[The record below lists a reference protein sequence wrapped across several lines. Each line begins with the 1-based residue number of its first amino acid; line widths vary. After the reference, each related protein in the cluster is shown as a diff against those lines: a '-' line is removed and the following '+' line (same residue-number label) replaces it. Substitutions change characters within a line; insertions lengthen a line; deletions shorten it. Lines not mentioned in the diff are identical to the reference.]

1 MAYWGEAM
9 TYNHPLWMQRDRAA
23 AVKALERLA
32 PTPAGRIA
40 KAPTE
45 REKMYLEAVEALWA
59 EGDKADRDRAY
70 AEAMRRLHER
80 FPDDL
85 DAAAFYGL
93 ALLGTCE
100 DHRDVRVYMQAAAIE
115 EEVFAKNP
123 DHPGAAHYLI
133 HCYDDP
139 VHAPLG
145 MRPARVYAKIA
156 PDAVHALHMPSH
168 IFFASGMWD
177 EAVASN
183 EASWKASVER
193 AARKG
198 LPAGAHS
205 FHALSWLEYA
215 NLQLGRWRDARATLA
230 TMEADEK
237 ADPGEMTS
245 SSLSAMRAIWIVETR
260 RCEGLVPPSSATAP
274 RDEFVRGLCALDS
287 GDRAGAKAAAEAL
300 AAPATAG
307 AEDGSHAHGGGG
319 SSYSRGG
326 ESVGR
331 VLGLELQALLAYTGG
346 NRDEGLR
353 LAAEAA
359 VAEDAMSFEFGPPVV
374 VKPAHELSGDLLL
387 AAGKPADAR
396 REFETSLSHDPG
408 RALSLLG
415 LARAQ
420 AAAGDFRGLEGDFGP
435 AREAVEPRRP
445 GRPETR
451 GGPGGAV
458 GAGSALV
465 SNCRGGPRGRPRAG
479 TSPAPTKPAR
489 SSGSRVSPLAAQG
502 GVRPMTPP
510 TCRRQSV
517 ENEDSG
523 RHRVPP
529 GTTSTGFSGRGSI
542 FGAGLRSRGS
552 FAISLR
558 SSWTA

>member
-1 MAYWGEAM
+1 MHPSRIRLAATAALFLVAARGVPQAADQGAALGKIDFPASGSPAAMPDFLRGVLLLHSFEYADAAEAFRNAQKADPGFAMAYWGEAM

-32 PTPAGRIA
+32 PTPGGRIA

-45 REKMYLEAVEALWA
+45 REKMYMEAVEALWA

-85 DAAAFYGL
+85 DAAALYGL

-145 MRPARVYAKIA
+145 MRAARVYAKIA

-215 NLQLGRWRDARATLA
+215 NLQLGQWRDARARLA
-230 TMEADEK
+230 TMEADAK

-245 SSLSAMRAIWIVETR
+245 SSLSVMRAIWIVDTR

-274 RDEFVRGLCALDS
+274 RDGFVRGLCALDS
-287 GDRAGAKAAAEAL
+287 GDRAGAKVAAEAL
-300 AAPATAG
+300 AAPAAAKADDET
-307 AEDGSHAHGGGG
+307 HAHGGGG
-319 SSYSRGG
+319 SSYGRGG

-331 VLGLELQALLAYTGG
+331 VLGLELQALLAFNGK
-346 NRDEGLR
+346 NPDEGLR

-359 VAEDAMSFEFGPPVV
+359 AAEDAMSFEFGPPVV
-374 VKPAHELSGDLLL
+374 VKPAHELSGELLL

-420 AAAGDFRGLEGDFGP
+420 AAAGD
-435 AREAVEPRRP
+435 AVASK
-445 GRPETR
+445 ETSAKLAKQWSHADPDVR
-451 GGPGGAV
+451 NRAEV
-458 GAGSALV
+458 LAGAG
-465 SNCRGGPRGRPRAG
+465 
-479 TSPAPTKPAR
+479 K
-489 SSGSRVSPLAAQG
+489 
-502 GVRPMTPP
+502 
-510 TCRRQSV
+510 
-517 ENEDSG
+517 
-523 RHRVPP
+523 
-529 GTTSTGFSGRGSI
+529 
-542 FGAGLRSRGS
+542 
-552 FAISLR
+552 
-558 SSWTA
+558 

>member
-1 MAYWGEAM
+1 MRLVRIGLAALAAMVLLAGAGAVEAAEQGAALGRIDFPASGSPAAMPDFLHGVLLLHSFEYADAAEAFRKAQKADPGFAMAYWGEAM

-32 PTPAGRIA
+32 PTSAERIA

-45 REKMYLEAVEALWA
+45 REKLYMEAVEELWA

-70 AEAMRRLHER
+70 AEAMKRLHER

-100 DHRDVRVYMQAAAIE
+100 EHRDVRVYMQAAAIE

-123 DHPGAAHYLI
+123 QHPGAAHYLI

-145 MRPARVYAKIA
+145 MRPARVYSKIA

-183 EASWKASVER
+183 EASWKASVDR
-193 AARKG
+193 AARKK
-198 LPAGAHS
+198 LPAGDHS

-215 NLQLGRWRDARATLA
+215 NLQLGRWRDARAQLS
-230 TMEADEK
+230 TMETDAK
-237 ADPGEMTS
+237 ADPGEMTT
-245 SSLSAMRAIWIVETR
+245 SSLSTMRAIWIVETR

-287 GDRAGAKAAAEAL
+287 GDRAGAKAAMEAL
-300 AAPATAG
+300 GAPAA
-307 AEDGSHAHGGGG
+307 AAKDESHMHGGG
-319 SSYSRGG
+319 SSYSRSGA
-326 ESVGR
+326 SVGPI
-331 VLGLELQALLAYTGG
+331 LGLELQALLAFGGG

-353 LAAEAA
+353 LAAEAVA
-359 VAEDAMSFEFGPPVV
+359 AEDAMSFEFGPPVV
-374 VKPAHELSGDLLL
+374 VKPAHELEGELLL
-387 AAGKPADAR
+387 ASGKPADAR
-396 REFETSLSHDPG
+396 KEFEASLSHDPG

-415 LARAQ
+415 LARAEAASGDAVASKETSAKLAKQ
-420 AAAGDFRGLEGDFGP
+420 WSQADPDVKNRAEVLAAAGR
-435 AREAVEPRRP
+435 
-445 GRPETR
+445 
-451 GGPGGAV
+451 
-458 GAGSALV
+458 
-465 SNCRGGPRGRPRAG
+465 
-479 TSPAPTKPAR
+479 
-489 SSGSRVSPLAAQG
+489 
-502 GVRPMTPP
+502 
-510 TCRRQSV
+510 
-517 ENEDSG
+517 
-523 RHRVPP
+523 
-529 GTTSTGFSGRGSI
+529 
-542 FGAGLRSRGS
+542 
-552 FAISLR
+552 
-558 SSWTA
+558 